1 MYRTGPRQSHCPER
15 GLVIRVNDRLDQMA
29 GLVDIPGA
37 EPAET
42 LGTKR
47 AFTVGPGEFAAR
59 LATAGAHPDRFA
71 IAIGDPD
78 DTEEGVAPDMWFG
91 IVEKWA
97 PAGSRIRVVCRPAR
111 NVEEIAATLLPTG
124 GAVGTPRTGGIG

>member
-1 MYRTGPRQSHCPER
+1 M
-15 GLVIRVNDRLDQMA
+15 IRVNDRLDPMA
-29 GLVDIPGA
+29 GLVAIPGA

-42 LGTKR
+42 LGSKR

-59 LATAGAHPDRFA
+59 LSSAGAHADRFA

-91 IVEKWA
+91 IVEKWQ
-97 PAGSRIRVVCRPAR
+97 PSGSNVRVLCRPAR
-111 NVEEIAATLLPTG
+111 NIEEIAGALLPAQ
-124 GAVGTPRTGGIG
+124 GAAGITPRTGGIS